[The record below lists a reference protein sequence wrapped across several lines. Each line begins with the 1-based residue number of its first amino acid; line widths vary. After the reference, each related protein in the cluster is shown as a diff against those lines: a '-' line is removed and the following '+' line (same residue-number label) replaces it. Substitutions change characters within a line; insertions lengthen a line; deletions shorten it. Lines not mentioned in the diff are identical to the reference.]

1 VFFIAYYYINKLPK
15 ECYVLNN
22 EKNIVAGMVSLVF
35 VTAVISFIL
44 AFFLFNGFNLTGNS
58 SNVSFDKNE
67 VDKGSVEKFGQIKGI
82 LKNTYYDKVDENKLL
97 EGAISGMTDSLKDPY
112 TVYFTKEQM
121 SSFSERTEGEYVG
134 IGMNVMMDNDGIL
147 TIVEAFEGS
156 PAKKAGLTKGDKI
169 VKVDGKDVTSI
180 KDENLIIKMIKGK
193 ENTSVKISIYRPS
206 EEKSMDLDIIR
217 KKIKVSNIK
226 WEILEGNIGYIRILM
241 FDNDAYSYFSKGLS
255 ELIDKG
261 IKGLII
267 DLRDDPGGDY
277 EQVVEIADS
286 LLPKGLIVYTEDKN
300 KKRDE
305 KLSDDRQFTRPMAVL
320 VNGNS
325 ASACEVLS
333 GAIKDHNKG
342 KLIGTKT
349 FGKGLVQQVYGFKD
363 GSGLKVTV
371 SRYFTPSGKC
381 IQGIGIEPDIKVEPL
396 EEYKDYPVSHIPREK
411 DVQFKKAVEYIKGQI
426 K

>member
-1 VFFIAYYYINKLPK
+1 M
-15 ECYVLNN
+15 NN
-22 EKNIVAGMVSLVF
+22 DKSIVAGMVSLVF

-44 AFFLFNGFNLTGNS
+44 AFFLFNGFDLGGSNS
-58 SNVSFDKNE
+58 YVSFNKDE
-67 VDKGSVEKFGQIKGI
+67 VSKGSVEKFNQIKGI

-97 EGAISGMTDSLKDPY
+97 EGAISGMTDSLRDPY

-121 SSFSERTEGEYVG
+121 DSFSERTEGEYVG
-134 IGMNVMMDNDGIL
+134 IGMHVIMDNDGLL

-156 PAKKAGLTKGDKI
+156 PAKKAGLTRDDKI
-169 VKVDGKDVTSI
+169 IKVDGKDVTSI
-180 KDENLIIKMIKGK
+180 KDENLIINMIKGK
-193 ENTSVKISIYRPS
+193 ENTHVKITIYRPS
-206 EEKSMDLDIIR
+206 EEKSIDLDIVR

-226 WEILEGNIGYIRILM
+226 WEMLDGNIGYIRILM
-241 FDNDAYSYFSKGLS
+241 FDNDAYSYFNKALEELLGKGL
-255 ELIDKG
+255 
-261 IKGLII
+261 KGLII
-267 DLRDDPGGDY
+267 DVRDDPGGDY
-277 EQVVEIADS
+277 EQVVEIADR

-305 KLSDDRQFTRPMAVL
+305 QLSDDRQLEYPLAVL

-325 ASACEVLS
+325 ASASEVLS
-333 GAIKDHNKG
+333 GAIKDHDKG

-363 GSGLKVTV
+363 GSGLKLTV

-396 EEYKDYPVSHIPREK
+396 EEFKDYPVSSIPREK
-411 DVQFKKAVEYIKGQI
+411 DVQFKRAYDYIKGEI

>member
-1 VFFIAYYYINKLPK
+1 MHIIILINYPK
-15 ECYVLNN
+15 ECFVLNN
-22 EKNIVAGMVSLVF
+22 DKSIVAGMVSLVF

-44 AFFLFNGFNLTGNS
+44 AFFLFNGFDLGGSNS
-58 SNVSFDKNE
+58 YVSFNKDE
-67 VDKGSVEKFGQIKGI
+67 VSKGSVEKFNQIKGI

-97 EGAISGMTDSLKDPY
+97 EGAISGMTDSLRDPY

-121 SSFSERTEGEYVG
+121 DSFSERTEGEYVG
-134 IGMNVMMDNDGIL
+134 IGMHVIMDNDGLL

-156 PAKKAGLTKGDKI
+156 PAKKAGLTRDDKI
-169 VKVDGKDVTSI
+169 IKVDGKDVTSI
-180 KDENLIIKMIKGK
+180 KDENLIINMIKGK
-193 ENTSVKISIYRPS
+193 ENTHVKITIYRPS
-206 EEKSMDLDIIR
+206 EEKSIDLDIVR

-226 WEILEGNIGYIRILM
+226 WEMLDGNIGYIRILM
-241 FDNDAYSYFSKGLS
+241 FDNDAYSYFNKALEELLGKGL
-255 ELIDKG
+255 
-261 IKGLII
+261 KGLII
-267 DLRDDPGGDY
+267 DVRDDPGGDY
-277 EQVVEIADS
+277 EQVVEIADR

-305 KLSDDRQFTRPMAVL
+305 QLSDDRQLEYPLAVL

-325 ASACEVLS
+325 ASASEVLS
-333 GAIKDHNKG
+333 GAIKDHDKG

-363 GSGLKVTV
+363 GSGLKLTV

-396 EEYKDYPVSHIPREK
+396 EEFKDYPVSSIPREK
-411 DVQFKKAVEYIKGQI
+411 DVQFKRAYDYIKGEI

>member
-1 VFFIAYYYINKLPK
+1 MHIIILINYPK
-15 ECYVLNN
+15 ECFVLNN
-22 EKNIVAGMVSLVF
+22 DKSIVAGMVSLVF

-44 AFFLFNGFNLTGNS
+44 AFFLFNGFDIGGSN
-58 SNVSFDKNE
+58 SNVSFNKDE
-67 VDKGSVEKFGQIKGI
+67 VSKGSVEKFNQIKGI

-97 EGAISGMTDSLKDPY
+97 EGAISGMTDSLRDPY

-121 SSFSERTEGEYVG
+121 DSFSERTEGEYVG
-134 IGMNVMMDNDGIL
+134 IGMHVIMDNDGVL

-156 PAKKAGLTKGDKI
+156 PAKKAGLTRDDKI
-169 VKVDGKDVTSI
+169 IKVDGKDVTSI
-180 KDENLIIKMIKGK
+180 KDENLIINMIKGK
-193 ENTSVKISIYRPS
+193 ENTHVKITIYRPS
-206 EEKSMDLDIIR
+206 EEKSIDLDIVR

-226 WEILEGNIGYIRILM
+226 WEMLAGNIGYIRILM
-241 FDNDAYSYFSKGLS
+241 FDNDAYSYFNKALEELLGKGL
-255 ELIDKG
+255 
-261 IKGLII
+261 KGLII
-267 DLRDDPGGDY
+267 DVRDDPGGDY
-277 EQVVEIADS
+277 EQVVEIADR

-305 KLSDDRQFTRPMAVL
+305 KLSDDRQLGYPLAVL

-325 ASACEVLS
+325 ASASEVLS
-333 GAIKDHNKG
+333 GAIKDHDKG

-363 GSGLKVTV
+363 GSGLKLTV

-381 IQGIGIEPDIKVEPL
+381 IQGIGIEPDIKVESL
-396 EEYKDYPVSHIPREK
+396 EEFKDYPVSNIPREK
-411 DVQFKKAVEYIKGQI
+411 DVQFKRAFDYIKGEI

>member
-1 VFFIAYYYINKLPK
+1 M
-15 ECYVLNN
+15 NN
-22 EKNIVAGMVSLVF
+22 DKSIVAGMVSLVF

-44 AFFLFNGFNLTGNS
+44 AFFLFNGFDLGGSNS
-58 SNVSFDKNE
+58 YVSFNKDE
-67 VDKGSVEKFGQIKGI
+67 VSKGSVEKFNQIKGI

-97 EGAISGMTDSLKDPY
+97 EGAISGMTDSLRDPY

-121 SSFSERTEGEYVG
+121 DSFSERTEGEYVG
-134 IGMNVMMDNDGIL
+134 IGMHVIMDNDGLL

-156 PAKKAGLTKGDKI
+156 PAKKAGLTRDDKI
-169 VKVDGKDVTSI
+169 IKVDGKDVTSI
-180 KDENLIIKMIKGK
+180 KDENLIINMIKGK
-193 ENTSVKISIYRPS
+193 ENTHVKITIYRPS
-206 EEKSMDLDIIR
+206 EEKSIDLDIVR

-226 WEILEGNIGYIRILM
+226 WEMLDGNIGYIRILM
-241 FDNDAYSYFSKGLS
+241 FDNDAYSYFNKALEELLGKGL
-255 ELIDKG
+255 
-261 IKGLII
+261 KGLII
-267 DLRDDPGGDY
+267 DVRDDPGGDY
-277 EQVVEIADS
+277 EQVVEIADR

-305 KLSDDRQFTRPMAVL
+305 KLSDDRQLEYPLAVL

-325 ASACEVLS
+325 ASASEVLS
-333 GAIKDHNKG
+333 GAIKDHDKG

-363 GSGLKVTV
+363 GSGLKLTV

-396 EEYKDYPVSHIPREK
+396 EEFKDYPVSSIPREK
-411 DVQFKKAVEYIKGQI
+411 DVQFKRAYDYIKGEI